1 MRKQEL
7 QSALSEIK
15 APDMLLT
22 KVIRR
27 AKPRRSLRPLV
38 IIAYTILIGAIGF
51 ALGGAAMYNSPQEAS
66 TPVDYTMQAYLV
78 NAEGEVQ
85 ETLEISVNGY
95 IHGEKDKRPKLD
107 LSIILPESFRYRYD
121 KPDQGMSASFSGVY
135 DDLSYYVW
143 AGYSLDMDTSE
154 AIFGIYAMCV
164 VEEYLIMDW
173 DDDESLYLVAATDR
187 YTAPKE
193 ILDYFEGY
201 LDMYA
206 FEN

>member
-7 QSALSEIK
+7 RSALSEIQ
-15 APDMLLT
+15 APQLLLT
-22 KVIRR
+22 KVVLR

-38 IIAYTILIGAIGF
+38 IIAYTILVGAIGF
-51 ALGGAAMYNSPQEAS
+51 VLGGAAMYTSPREAS
-66 TPVDYTMQAYLV
+66 MPVDYTMQAYVV

-95 IHGEKDKRPKLD
+95 INGEKGKRPELD
-107 LSIILPESFRYRYD
+107 LSIILPESFRYRYYNLD
-121 KPDQGMSASFSGVY
+121 TQHSWSGVY
-135 DDLSYYVW
+135 DDLPYYVW
-143 AGYSLDMDTSE
+143 TTFSIDEIGEPL
-154 AIFGIYAMCV
+154 FGSYALCV
-164 VEEYLIMDW
+164 QKEFLIMDW
-173 DDDESLYLVAATDR
+173 DDEASLYLVAATDR